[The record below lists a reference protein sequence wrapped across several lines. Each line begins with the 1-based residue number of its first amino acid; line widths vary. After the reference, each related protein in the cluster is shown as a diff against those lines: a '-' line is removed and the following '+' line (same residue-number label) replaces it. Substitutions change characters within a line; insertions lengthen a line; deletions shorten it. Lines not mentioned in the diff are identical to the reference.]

1 MDLFIHSFT
10 LTKDT
15 HKYKQLKAKY
25 IIEIQRTTCD
35 SVNVL
40 SLIACCAFY
49 KSKILVLDSPFFAVL
64 LFPCKQN
71 FPKTIH
77 SFIRAFKKYGPSHV
91 ITHTMEHYF
100 CKVDED
106 AKGFDIV
113 STIPPTHTNNK
124 NMLYEVDI
132 DANI

>member
-49 KSKILVLDSPFFAVL
+49 KSKILVLDSTFFVVYFFLANKTFQKPFTL
-64 LFPCKQN
+64 
-71 FPKTIH
+71 
-77 SFIRAFKKYGPSHV
+77 SFELSKRTALH
-91 ITHTMEHYF
+91 M
-100 CKVDED
+100 
-106 AKGFDIV
+106 
-113 STIPPTHTNNK
+113 
-124 NMLYEVDI
+124 
-132 DANI
+132 

>member
-49 KSKILVLDSPFFAVL
+49 KSKILVLDSTFFVVYFFLANKL
-64 LFPCKQN
+64 SE
-71 FPKTIH
+71 TIH
-77 SFIRAFKKYGPSHV
+77 SFIRAFRKDGPSHV

-124 NMLYEVDI
+124 NMLYGVDI